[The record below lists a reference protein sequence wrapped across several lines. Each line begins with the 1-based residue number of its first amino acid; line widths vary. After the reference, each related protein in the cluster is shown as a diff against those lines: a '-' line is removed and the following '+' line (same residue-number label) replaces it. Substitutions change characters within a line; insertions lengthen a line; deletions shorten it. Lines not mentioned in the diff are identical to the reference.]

1 MRILIIGNSGSG
13 KTWLGKALSEKKKI
27 SLFQMD
33 NIKWDQSG
41 YEIPRS
47 SLDIEKD
54 LEDVKNQEKW
64 ILEGVFGKMA
74 QNCLP
79 FTKHLIWLDLPW
91 EQCQKNLLIRGPQ
104 FDNILNN
111 NEKEKALKGLI
122 EWASTH
128 YSRNDANSW
137 SFFDQLYT
145 DFNGKK
151 TCFRTRG
158 EIEEFLRGESSH

>member
-1 MRILIIGNSGSG
+1 MKESIRILIIGNSGSG

-33 NIKWDQSG
+33 GIKWDQNG

-47 SLDIEKD
+47 SLDIGKN
-54 LEDVKNQEKW
+54 LEDIKNQEKW
-64 ILEGVFGKMA
+64 ILEVVFGKMA

-79 FTKHLIWLDLPW
+79 FTDHLIWLDLPW

-104 FDNILNN
+104 FENILNN
-111 NEKEKALKGLI
+111 DEKEKALKGLI
-122 EWASTH
+122 ECASTH
-128 YSRNDANSW
+128 YSRNDANS
-137 SFFDQLYT
+137 SGFFDKLYI

-151 TCFRTRG
+151 TCFKRAAR
-158 EIEEFLRGESSH
+158 